1 MRLFRRQIKGQATD
15 GLQCSTPSDDTASVQ
30 PPPEL
35 TTSTSRPRLY
45 KRLVKHIKAAQGSK
59 GFASFVRRHVPQAA
73 QDDVRIV
80 STSQAATCTPV
91 ADRTSSSSP
100 TPTTSG
106 TDESETDQELWWG
119 PVPHIKEYL
128 IRELILRLVGDQYG
142 SQCWIFDTK
151 QGTYN
156 HVFIIQFRNETK
168 ICLKVPAT
176 GWTKRWTPEHAADLR
191 REALTLRYMHQRLG
205 DSFPCPDLLGYDATL
220 DNEIAAPFILM
231 TFLPGRS
238 GYRAWYDFK
247 KNSNGDWN
255 HGELGRLREKILQ
268 SLAHHMSKL
277 CSITFPKTGVLEF
290 DNDDCENPHI
300 VPEMRSSIDYGKE
313 QDPENPYPS
322 SRKHVKTFSKTRELF
337 HDMWAQVKL
346 DDDDECDQ
354 AREKMLSQVS
364 FHLPRSFDARIEGR
378 SYCDMEESFSIAHDD
393 LDLQNILVDNDGN
406 VTGILDWDKATIRP
420 HFLGWATV
428 PMWIRGDCNYGVPW
442 PAASRTRSSPVTLQ
456 YWRCKYSMAMD
467 KALGYDDDGL
477 DEDEKSR
484 LVMNYTVMSHFGIA
498 LFDGLRQATA
508 ACPNRGQLRYIA
520 DVINQMIFPTTP
532 LPYTYDVLGDLKPDK
547 TFRYKVLPEE
557 DEDHRYIG
565 DWIGARLSWI
575 LSNGSPEEWQWTE
588 LVDKRI
594 EKLTGPEIE
603 EEITDDNE
611 SVYIEQNGVVYHKR
625 KADANKRADAGDDEE
640 HAKAQPEQSR
650 RGSDCSSAS
659 SVPSHSSSD
668 GGSHG
673 DSSESSMSSA
683 PSSPVLDVAT
693 IARFDVK
700 TANSSPASVLLPP
713 GSQCTSESTSVTAK
727 LPSITV
733 ANDPPLTSPVLGP
746 HLPLAHNGPSTLP
759 LPSTILPAAPLP
771 QPQTIATDPSP
782 LPPAG
787 PSSQPAPSYPTAIQ
801 HPPFSHVNP
810 PRQIPRQIGALPPL
824 YDAPTPQAEPLYRS
838 PGCMNLVESYG
849 VQSGTLQVRDFA
861 LDVEILFVAEID
873 RLD

>member
-15 GLQCSTPSDDTASVQ
+15 ELQCSTPSDDIASVQ

-45 KRLVKHIKAAQGSK
+45 KRLVKHIKAAQVSK

-73 QDDVRIV
+73 QDDVPIV

-100 TPTTSG
+100 TPTTNG

-176 GWTKRWTPEHAADLR
+176 GWTKRWTPEHAVDLR

-205 DSFPCPDLLGYDATL
+205 DSFPCPDLLSYDDTL

-255 HGELGRLREKILQ
+255 HAELGRLRENILQ
-268 SLAHHMSKL
+268 SLAHHMSML
-277 CSITFPKTGVLEF
+277 RTITFPKIGVLEF

-300 VPEMRSSIDYGKE
+300 VPEMRSSIDYGRE

-322 SRKHVKTFSKTRELF
+322 SRERVKTFSKTRELF

-364 FHLPRSFDARIEGR
+364 FHLPRSFDARIEGG
-378 SYCDMEESFSIAHDD
+378 SYCDMKETFSIAHDD
-393 LDLQNILVDNDGN
+393 LDLQNILVDHDGN

-428 PMWIRGDCNYGVPW
+428 PMWIRGDCNYGLPW
-442 PAASRTRSSPVTLQ
+442 PAASRTRNSPVTLQ

-477 DEDEKSR
+477 DEDEKDR
-484 LVMNYTVMSHFGIA
+484 LVMNYTVMSHLGAA

-520 DVINQMIFPTTP
+520 DVIIQMIFPTTP

-557 DEDHRYIG
+557 DEGHRYIG
-565 DWIGARLSWI
+565 DWIGSRLSWI

-588 LVDKRI
+588 VVDKRI

-611 SVYIEQNGVVYHKR
+611 SVYFEQNGVVYHKR
-625 KADANKRADAGDDEE
+625 KADAIKRADAGDDEE

-659 SVPSHSSSD
+659 SVPSHPSSD

-673 DSSESSMSSA
+673 DSSRSSMSSA

-693 IARFDVK
+693 IARFDVE
-700 TANSSPASVLLPP
+700 TAKPSPPSVLLPP
-713 GSQCTSESTSVTAK
+713 GSQCPSDATSVTAE
-727 LPSITV
+727 LPFITV
-733 ANDPPLTSPVLGP
+733 ANDPPLKSSVLGP
-746 HLPLAHNGPSTLP
+746 HLPLAHNPPSTLP
-759 LPSTILPAAPLP
+759 LPSTILPAVPLP
-771 QPQTIATDPSP
+771 QPQTIATNPSP
-782 LPPAG
+782 LPPAV
-787 PSSQPAPSYPTAIQ
+787 PSSQPPPSYPTAIQ

-810 PRQIPRQIGALPPL
+810 VQQIPHQNGALPPL
-824 YDAPTPQAEPLYRS
+824 YDAPTPQAEPLHRS

-849 VQSGTLQVRDFA
+849 AQSDTLQVRDFA
-861 LDVEILFVAEID
+861 SDIDILFMAEIG